1 MTYWQRR
8 QQAQRLRAIAL
19 ENLLPLCGARR
30 DQDDKHK
37 WHTPQGVLSVSGP
50 KFMNWN
56 CGRGGGGAI
65 DLVMHLNHLDFKAA
79 VDWLAQHFPGVHP
92 PQSAATTTGPA
103 CAQPRSQFAGT
114 SQPCY
119 GGRVALQPVVAS
131 TPRLALRLPPP
142 DPGKLQRVRQYL
154 VHQRAIAPALL
165 EPLIQA
171 GTLYADAR
179 ANAVFLLLGKENLPV
194 GAELRGTTARTW
206 RGLATG
212 SQKDLGCFA
221 VPVQRSL
228 NSQNAANPIILC
240 ESAIDALSCFAL
252 HPQCRCL
259 STAGARPNPHWL
271 QSLLDQGDPIYC
283 GFDADL
289 TGDNMAATMIASYPV
304 IKRLRPPA
312 HDWND
317 VLKLEHR

>member
-19 ENLLPLCGARR
+19 EKLLPLCGARR

-37 WHTPQGVLSVSGP
+37 WHTSQGVLSITGP
-50 KFMNWN
+50 KFVNWN
-56 CGRGGGGAI
+56 CGEGGGGAI

-79 VDWLAQHFPGVHP
+79 VDWLAEHFPG
-92 PQSAATTTGPA
+92 
-103 CAQPRSQFAGT
+103 
-114 SQPCY
+114 
-119 GGRVALQPVVAS
+119 VALQPVVAP
-131 TPRLALRLPPP
+131 TPQLALRLPPP
-142 DPGKLQRVRQYL
+142 DPGKLECVRQYL
-154 VHQRAIAPALL
+154 VQQRAIAPALL
-165 EPLIQA
+165 EPLTQA

-179 ANAVFLLLGKENLPV
+179 ANAVFLLLGKQNLPV
-194 GAELRGTTARTW
+194 GAELRGTTARPW
-206 RGLATG
+206 RGLAPG

-221 VPVQRSL
+221 VPVERCPSSL
-228 NSQNAANPIILC
+228 KAASPIILC

-252 HPQCRCL
+252 HPQCWCL

-271 QSLLDQGDPIYC
+271 QSLLDQSHPIYC
-283 GFDADL
+283 GFDADP
-289 TGDNMAATMIASYPV
+289 TGEHMAAAMIASYPA

-317 VLKLEHR
+317 VLRLEHR